1 MHELI
6 LIPDCRIAEVMRAGP
21 GSLHVAVQPTAVEAS
36 CPVCHTLSQAVHSW
50 YRRHPADLPSLGSE
64 VHLELSVRRFYCRNT
79 LCRRRTFAEPLPT
92 LVAPRA
98 RRTRR
103 LAGAQG
109 AVGVTCG
116 GEAGARGT
124 VKRLGV
130 KQPWPYR

>member
-6 LIPDCRIAEVMRAGP
+6 LIPDCRIAEVMRADP
-21 GSLHVAVQPTAVEAS
+21 GRLHVAVQPTAVEAS

-50 YRRHPADLPSLGSE
+50 YHRHPADLPSLGSE

-103 LAGAQG
+103 LAGAQATVG
-109 AVGVTCG
+109 LPAVVKPV
-116 GEAGARGT
+116 RGC
-124 VKRLGV
+124 
-130 KQPWPYR
+130 